1 MSVTSTDPQ
10 LAGPRTDEAEEAPTS
25 ALGRLL
31 RDPGRAWSYVGI
43 PLIVLGSWFAVYR
56 WVSGLELDSIEQR
69 WLNAERVTRSIVEH
83 IQLSLIATLF
93 VVGIAVPLGIMLT
106 RPFARRLTPIFIGI
120 ANIGQ
125 AIPSVGLLFFLA
137 LPALLGIGPRTAVV
151 GIVAYCLLPVLRNT
165 MVGLDQVDDKLIEAG
180 RGMGLTSGSVLLRIE
195 LPLAVPVILAGIRTA
210 LILTVGTM
218 VLATFINAGGLGDI
232 INGGIVNNRTPILLT
247 GAVLTAGLALLID
260 WLAGIA
266 QEVLRPR
273 GL

>member
-1 MSVTSTDPQ
+1 MSVTAADPELTREQ
-10 LAGPRTDEAEEAPTS
+10 PPGEEARS
-25 ALGRLL
+25 GLGRLL
-31 RDPGRAWSYVGI
+31 RDPGRVWGYVGI
-43 PLIVLGSWFAVYR
+43 PIVVLGSWLATYR

-69 WLNAERVTRSIVEH
+69 WLNTERVTRSIIEH
-83 IQLSLIATLF
+83 IQLSLIATVL
-93 VVGIAVPLGIMLT
+93 VIVIAVPLGIMLT
-106 RPFARRLTPIFIGI
+106 RPFAKPLTPVFIGI

-137 LPALLGIGPRTAVV
+137 LPILLGIGPRTAIIGV
-151 GIVAYCLLPVLRNT
+151 VAYCLLPVLRNT
-165 MVGLDQVDDKLIEAG
+165 MVGIQQVDRPLIEAG
-180 RGMGLTSGSVLLRIE
+180 RGMGLTKTAVLVRIE

-260 WLAGIA
+260 WAAGIA
-266 QEVLRPR
+266 EEVLRPR

>member
-1 MSVTSTDPQ
+1 MSVTATDPD
-10 LAGPRTDEAEEAPTS
+10 LVREPSPDGDPS

-31 RDPGRAWSYVGI
+31 RDPGRVWGYVGI
-43 PLIVLGSWFAVYR
+43 PVVVAVSWIAVYR

-69 WLNAERVTRSIVEH
+69 WLNADRVTRAIVEH
-83 IQLSLIATLF
+83 LQLSLAATLF
-93 VVGIAVPLGIMLT
+93 VIVIAVPLGIVLT
-106 RPFARRLTPIFIGI
+106 RPFAKPVTPVFIGI
-120 ANIGQ
+120 ANVGQ

-137 LPALLGIGPRTAVV
+137 LPFALGIGERTAIV
-151 GIVAYCLLPVLRNT
+151 GVVAYCLLPVLRNT
-165 MVGLDQVDDKLIEAG
+165 MVGIQQVDRALIEAG
-180 RGMGLTSGSVLLRIE
+180 RGMGLTRGAVLARIE

-218 VLATFINAGGLGDI
+218 VLATFINAGGLGDL

-260 WLAGIA
+260 WVAGIA
-266 QEVLRPR
+266 EEVLRPR

>member
-1 MSVTSTDPQ
+1 
-10 LAGPRTDEAEEAPTS
+10 
-25 ALGRLL
+25 
-31 RDPGRAWSYVGI
+31 
-43 PLIVLGSWFAVYR
+43 
-56 WVSGLELDSIEQR
+56 
-69 WLNAERVTRSIVEH
+69 
-83 IQLSLIATLF
+83 
-93 VVGIAVPLGIMLT
+93 
-106 RPFARRLTPIFIGI
+106 
-120 ANIGQ
+120 
-125 AIPSVGLLFFLA
+125 
-137 LPALLGIGPRTAVV
+137 
-151 GIVAYCLLPVLRNT
+151 

-180 RGMGLTSGSVLLRIE
+180 RGMGLTTRSVLLRIE